1 MDRRKTDVGPTGVR
15 QSDKHHCQGG
25 PTLASRAGR
34 YERVRSFLLL
44 ERLVL
49 LLPRRLTV
57 IRKKM
62 PASAAE
68 CSVVTFHV
76 PCLWRIH

>member
-1 MDRRKTDVGPTGVR
+1 MGVKSNAVLNVMPCTGMDRRKTDVGPTGVR

-57 IRKKM
+57 IRKKN
-62 PASAAE
+62 A
-68 CSVVTFHV
+68 
-76 PCLWRIH
+76 CLCR